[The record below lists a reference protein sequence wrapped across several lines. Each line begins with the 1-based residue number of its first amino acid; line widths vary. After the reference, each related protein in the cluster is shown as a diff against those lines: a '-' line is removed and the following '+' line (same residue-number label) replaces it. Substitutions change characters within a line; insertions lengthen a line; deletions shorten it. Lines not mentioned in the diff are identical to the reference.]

1 MLQNSALP
9 CYSTNLGGGIG
20 PLTHDD
26 ANPISPP
33 RAFGPYRVMHQIGVG
48 VLGPVFRTF
57 EPDGDRL
64 VALKAFHLDLTPEHA
79 RTLADLLHGT
89 KQASGSHPALVPSID
104 AGVSDGIPYLATEYV
119 AAESLDVAIRHYAPA
134 PVDAAF
140 PLIVQLADGLDA
152 AHACG
157 LTHGALHLRDVF
169 LTPELAR
176 IAGFGVVPALEQV
189 GVRGPLRRP
198 YTAPEQMSSGEP
210 GPAADR
216 FALAAIVYELLTGRR
231 ASGHGEHMTEQLACV
246 AGTRGAVRLARVF
259 ASALA
264 VSPSERPASARLFAD
279 QLADA
284 VGWPGAEAVR
294 EALAAMPLGASVDRT
309 AAENPAT
316 DASVGDDVEED
327 TVEHGQNRDAR
338 PEVATVTEGEG
349 AAMANTDRPED
360 ASDASKL
367 ELDWSERS
375 LDRGE
380 TEEVRQS
387 AAYAPR
393 PVGPPPGFQRPTER
407 ELTTPAGYP
416 ETDVDSDQALDQTL
430 ERTVGE
436 ALDAAAARPADGALD
451 QLDEALDEGLGA
463 QLSGRDGRP
472 GADSLEAESWDLTLS
487 TDIAGDDPGPLRL
500 PHARGGSVSRGAG
513 TVSAGLHASTPAPP
527 VGYRGTQPPAAP
539 IAGSPRG
546 STASDGPESYDDEDD
561 DYQVVESAGRIRVGD
576 DGLATAS
583 PGSQA
588 AGAYKPIGLSVLAGR
603 LGDDGDVADAQDE
616 DDEDEFG
623 DPGLVARG
631 AANAAP
637 AAVSLPLGGDEN
649 YDYDEGADDEAG
661 EDDYDDDLS
670 AAWPPT
676 TRRLPVVPLVLLA
689 LAVVAGAFAIG
700 FGWLSG
706 GATESGATVDGS
718 LAAGLDVSEVPA
730 APVMAEAATEQD
742 YSEATISEAE
752 PPPPLAV
759 PAAEP
764 PPDVPATRAPS
775 AAPSG
780 PSAPAPVANDGRL
793 LIRST
798 PPGAQVAINGEPR
811 GTTPLALSD
820 LRYDGYDLTFTFGG
834 YETQER
840 RLIISAAD
848 PIAAVDAR
856 LTPVALPENQSV
868 GVGSIFVDTRPPG
881 VEVWLDQR
889 LVGETPML
897 LPDVAEGSHVV
908 EFKHDGYRDWSTTV
922 QVDSATQARVAA
934 SLLPAR

>member
-1 MLQNSALP
+1 
-9 CYSTNLGGGIG
+9 
-20 PLTHDD
+20 
-26 ANPISPP
+26 
-33 RAFGPYRVMHQIGVG
+33 MHQIGVG

-57 EPDGDRL
+57 ELDGDRL

-79 RTLADLLHGT
+79 RTLADLLQGT
-89 KQASGSHPALVPSID
+89 KQAGGSHPVLVPSID
-104 AGVSDGIPYLATEYV
+104 AGVSDDIPYLATEYV

-134 PVDAAF
+134 PVDTAF

-176 IAGFGVVPALEQV
+176 IAGFGVIPALEQV

-198 YTAPEQMSSGEP
+198 YTAPEQMSSGES

-231 ASGHGEHMTEQLACV
+231 ASGPEGHMTEQLACV

-264 VSPSERPASARLFAD
+264 VAPSERPASARLFAD

-294 EALAAMPLGASVDRT
+294 EALAAMAPGATVDRT
-309 AAENPAT
+309 TAENPAT
-316 DASVGDDVEED
+316 DASVGDDVAED
-327 TVEHGQNRDAR
+327 TVENGQNRDAR
-338 PEVATVTEGEG
+338 PGAATVTEGEG
-349 AAMANTDRPED
+349 AGMANTDKPED
-360 ASDASKL
+360 ASDASNVD
-367 ELDWSERS
+367 LDWSERS

-380 TEEVRQS
+380 TDEVRQS
-387 AAYAPR
+387 AAYTPR

-407 ELTTPAGYP
+407 ELTTPPGYP
-416 ETDVDSDQALDQTL
+416 QTDVDLDQTL
-430 ERTVGE
+430 EQTVGE
-436 ALDAAAARPADGALD
+436 ALDAAAARPAD
-451 QLDEALDEGLGA
+451 ALDEGLGG
-463 QLSGRDGRP
+463 SDGRP
-472 GADSLEAESWDLTLS
+472 CAESPEAESWDLTLS
-487 TDIAGDDPGPLRL
+487 TDIAGNDPEPRRL

-513 TVSAGLHASTPAPP
+513 ALSGGLHSSTSAPP
-527 VGYRGTQPPAAP
+527 VGYRGTQPPVAP
-539 IAGSPRG
+539 IAASPRG
-546 STASDGPESYDDEDD
+546 STASDGPESYDGEDD
-561 DYQVVESAGRIRVGD
+561 DYQVVESAGRARVGD
-576 DGLATAS
+576 HRLAAPS
-583 PGSQA
+583 PDSQA
-588 AGAYKPIGLSVLAGR
+588 AGAYEPIGLSVLADR
-603 LGDDGDVADAQDE
+603 LGDDRGATDAPDE

-623 DPGLVARG
+623 DLGLVARG
-631 AANAAP
+631 PANAVP
-637 AAVSLPLGGDEN
+637 AAVSLPLGGDET

-661 EDDYDDDLS
+661 EDDYDDELS
-670 AAWPPT
+670 AAWAPA

-706 GATESGATVDGS
+706 GATEGGATVDGG
-718 LAAGLDVSEVPA
+718 LAAGLDAPEAPA
-730 APVMAEAATEQD
+730 APVMAEAATERD
-742 YSEATISEAE
+742 YSEATISDS
-752 PPPPLAV
+752 
-759 PAAEP
+759 EP
-764 PPDVPATRAPS
+764 PPDVPATGAPS
-775 AAPSG
+775 AAPAAAVEDRRPPAPA
-780 PSAPAPVANDGRL
+780 PSRPSAPTPAPAPVANDGRL

-798 PPGAQVAINGEPR
+798 PPGAQVAVNGEPR

-820 LRYDGYDLTFTFGG
+820 LRYDAYDLTFTFGG

-840 RLIISAAD
+840 RLIVSAAD

-856 LTPVALPENQSV
+856 LAPVPLPENQPL

-897 LPDVAEGSHVV
+897 LPDVAAGSHVV
-908 EFKHDGYRDWSTTV
+908 EFKYDGYRDWSTTV

>member
-1 MLQNSALP
+1 
-9 CYSTNLGGGIG
+9 
-20 PLTHDD
+20 
-26 ANPISPP
+26 
-33 RAFGPYRVMHQIGVG
+33 MHQIGVG

-57 EPDGDRL
+57 ELDGDRL

-79 RTLADLLHGT
+79 RTLADLLQST
-89 KQASGSHPALVPSID
+89 TQAGGSHPVLVPSID
-104 AGVSDGIPYLATEYV
+104 AGVSDDIPYLATEYV

-134 PVDAAF
+134 PVDTAF

-157 LTHGALHLRDVF
+157 FTHGGLHLRDVF

-176 IAGFGVVPALEQV
+176 IAGFGVVPALERV

-198 YTAPEQMSSGEP
+198 YTAPEQMSSGES

-264 VSPSERPASARLFAD
+264 VAPGERPASARLFAD

-294 EALAAMPLGASVDRT
+294 EALAAMALGATVDRT
-309 AAENPAT
+309 AADNPPT
-316 DASVGDDVEED
+316 DASVGDGAEED
-327 TVEHGQNRDAR
+327 TVEAGQNRDAR
-338 PEVATVTEGEG
+338 PGGATITEGEG
-349 AAMANTDRPED
+349 AGMANTDKPED
-360 ASDASKL
+360 ASDASDASNVD
-367 ELDWSERS
+367 LDWSERS

-380 TEEVRQS
+380 TDEVRQS
-387 AAYAPR
+387 AAYTPR
-393 PVGPPPGFQRPTER
+393 TVGPPPGFQRPTER
-407 ELTTPAGYP
+407 ELTTPPGYP
-416 ETDVDSDQALDQTL
+416 ETDVGLDQALDQ
-430 ERTVGE
+430 TVGE

-451 QLDEALDEGLGA
+451 VLDEALDEGLGG
-463 QLSGRDGRP
+463 SDGRP
-472 GADSLEAESWDLTLS
+472 GAESLEADSWDLTLS

-513 TVSAGLHASTPAPP
+513 ALSGGLHSSTPAPP
-527 VGYRGTQPPAAP
+527 VGYQGTPPPVAP
-539 IAGSPRG
+539 IAGSSRG
-546 STASDGPESYDDEDD
+546 STASDGPASYDDEDD
-561 DYQVVESAGRIRVGD
+561 DYQVVESAGRARVGD
-576 DGLATAS
+576 DGPAAAS
-583 PGSQA
+583 PGSPA
-588 AGAYKPIGLSVLAGR
+588 AGAYEPIDLSGLADR
-603 LGDDGDVADAQDE
+603 LGDDSDATDAQDE
-616 DDEDEFG
+616 DEEDDFG
-623 DPGLVARG
+623 DLGLVARG
-631 AANAAP
+631 PAHAAP

-661 EDDYDDDLS
+661 EDDYDEELS
-670 AAWPPT
+670 AAWAPA

-689 LAVVAGAFAIG
+689 LAVMAGAFAIG
-700 FGWLSG
+700 LGWLSG
-706 GATESGATVDGS
+706 GATEDGATVDGS
-718 LAAGLDVSEVPA
+718 LAAGLDAPEAPA
-730 APVMAEAATEQD
+730 APVMAEAATERD
-742 YSEATISEAE
+742 YSEATISDSA
-752 PPPPLAV
+752 PS
-759 PAAEP
+759 
-764 PPDVPATRAPS
+764 PDVSASGAPS
-775 AAPSG
+775 AAPAAAVEDRRPPAPAPAPASSR

-798 PPGAQVAINGEPR
+798 PPGAQVAVNGEPR

-820 LRYDGYDLTFTFGG
+820 LRHDAYDLTFTFGG
-834 YETQER
+834 YETLER

-856 LTPVALPENQSV
+856 LAPVALPENQPL

-897 LPDVAEGSHVV
+897 LPDVAAGSHVV
-908 EFKHDGYRDWSTTV
+908 EFKYDGYRDWSTTV